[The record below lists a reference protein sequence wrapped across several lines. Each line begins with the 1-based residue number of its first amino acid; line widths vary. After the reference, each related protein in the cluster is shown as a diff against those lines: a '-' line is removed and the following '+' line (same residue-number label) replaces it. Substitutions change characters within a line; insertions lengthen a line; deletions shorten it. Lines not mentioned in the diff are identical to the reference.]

1 MGIFEFW
8 IPRFSQLVNKI
19 TLYLLDFEKNEYPV
33 NVIEYR
39 FGILLDNPVVLC
51 LSVVNLYEMSI
62 FIVISNIDFFSLDL
76 YGLIMYIC
84 KFPNSSVETVVFCC
98 T

>member
-1 MGIFEFW
+1 MGIFKFW
-8 IPRFSQLVNKI
+8 FPRFSQLVNNI

-39 FGILLDNPVVLC
+39 FGILLDSPVVLC
-51 LSVVNLYEMSI
+51 LSVVNLYKMSI

-76 YGLIMYIC
+76 YGLI
-84 KFPNSSVETVVFCC
+84 SVYL
-98 T
+98 

>member
-8 IPRFSQLVNKI
+8 SPRFSQLVKNI
-19 TLYLLDFEKNEYPV
+19 TFYMLDFEKNEYPV

-39 FGILLDNPVVLC
+39 FGILLDKPVVLC

-62 FIVISNIDFFSLDL
+62 FIVISNIDFFFSRFVWSYYVYL
-76 YGLIMYIC
+76 
-84 KFPNSSVETVVFCC
+84 
-98 T
+98 